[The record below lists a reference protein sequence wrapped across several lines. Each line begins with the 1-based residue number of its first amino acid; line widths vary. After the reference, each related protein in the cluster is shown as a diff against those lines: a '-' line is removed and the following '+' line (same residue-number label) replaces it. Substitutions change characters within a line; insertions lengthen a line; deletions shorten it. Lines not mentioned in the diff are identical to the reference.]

1 MTPVF
6 WPRVYA
12 NRLFIVLL
20 VALIY
25 GLLVSVKAQ
34 RVFLQGA
41 APTLDSL
48 ALPWFQ
54 FGISILVSLIF
65 LAVGALVWL
74 YASER
79 RVALLLFG
87 FCSTM
92 MMNFAA
98 LSVGS
103 ASDVSSFYLLFDAI
117 SSASTALSV
126 PLLAALLLLFPNF
139 CAATWYSCGP
149 WVWSSPFM
157 GWCILC
163 PLSMTRPCPTTWNF

>member
-6 WPRVYA
+6 WPRAYA

-34 RVFLQGA
+34 HVFLQGG
-41 APTLDSL
+41 APNLDSL
-48 ALPWFQ
+48 APPWFQ

-79 RVALLLFG
+79 SVALR
-87 FCSTM
+87 SEERR
-92 MMNFAA
+92 
-98 LSVGS
+98 VGKECRYRL
-103 ASDVSSFYLLFDAI
+103 APE
-117 SSASTALSV
+117 
-126 PLLAALLLLFPNF
+126 PLHQ
-139 CAATWYSCGP
+139 
-149 WVWSSPFM
+149 
-157 GWCILC
+157 
-163 PLSMTRPCPTTWNF
+163 